1 MHGEKEHG
9 FPERLLAYRAYI
21 QEVVNKR
28 YAVGQR
34 ICDFL
39 KNMLI
44 LSLAFHIVVIL
55 ERFNRSH

>member
-34 ICDFL
+34 ICDF
-39 KNMLI
+39 
-44 LSLAFHIVVIL
+44 
-55 ERFNRSH
+55 